1 MTVTAEEPTLKDFR
15 MDYLRQSVAVEMAR
29 EQRASYRLL
38 TARQLNEMRARVK
51 AVADEVA
58 LELRQAAR
66 CL

>member
-1 MTVTAEEPTLKDFR
+1 MTAEEPTLIEFR
-15 MDYLRQSVAVEMAR
+15 KDYLRQSVAVEMAR

-38 TARQLNEMRARVK
+38 TARQLKQMRARVK
-51 AVADEVA
+51 AVAEEVA